1 MSTFM
6 PDRPS
11 WRSLPMSDWLVCAF
25 LFAMPFEGVA
35 FIFTSSKNA
44 VGYLAMAAC
53 VVCGGAILA
62 KGRPHIGALTVRMLV
77 FMALVLLSCVWTI
90 APAASRTEIMR
101 FGGYLMTALAIAVI
115 PRTIAAKRCLARA
128 VILGGVAASVLA
140 LASSLA
146 QGGFVRVALVGAR
159 GAIDPN
165 NFAASLLL
173 PLALAV
179 SGRNTR
185 WPLRLLVCGILVGG
199 VLATGSRGGFIG
211 VLIVLGVALS
221 WGRKGKAVLRGTLEV
236 LIVMV
241 VIWVLVVTL
250 FPVLLTRL
258 SYVAVQEQ
266 RLEIWRVGL
275 KAFGR
280 FGSIGAGIGS
290 FPAAYDAVGAGPAGY
305 SRGPHNI
312 FLQIGVELGVSG
324 LVLFCLCVVSALKR
338 VKSSRAGTA
347 AILGV
352 LTAGFFLGILE
363 LSFFWVTLTF
373 PFLESDS
380 VVIHSGESIDFNGS
394 LEHPHATAFQ
404 HESH

>member
-1 MSTFM
+1 
-6 PDRPS
+6 
-11 WRSLPMSDWLVCAF
+11 MSDWLVCAF
-25 LFAMPFEGVA
+25 LFAMPFEGVV

-53 VVCGGAILA
+53 VVCGGTILA
-62 KGRPHIGALTVRMLV
+62 KGRLHIGALTVRMLV

-101 FGGYLMTALAIAVI
+101 FGGYLITALAIAVT
-115 PRTIAAKRCLARA
+115 PKSIATKRCLAKA

-159 GAIDPN
+159 GAMDPN

-179 SGRNTR
+179 SERNTR
-185 WPLRLLVCGILVGG
+185 WPLRLLVCGILIGG
-199 VLATGSRGGFIG
+199 VLATASRGGVIG
-211 VLIVLGVALS
+211 VLVVLGVALT
-221 WGRKGKAVLRGTLEV
+221 WGRKRKAVLRGVLKM

-241 VIWVLVVTL
+241 VICVLAVTL

-258 SYVAVQEQ
+258 SYIASGKE

-280 FGSIGAGIGS
+280 FGSVGAGIGS
-290 FPAAYDAVGAGPAGY
+290 FPAAYDAVGAGRAGY
-305 SRGPHNI
+305 SRAAHNI

-352 LTAGFFLGILE
+352 LAAGFFLGILE

-380 VVIHSGESIDFNGS
+380 VVIHSGESTDFNGS
-394 LEHPHATAFQ
+394 LEHPPATAFQ
-404 HESH
+404 HELH